1 MLRKIAIGQQIH
13 VCCFDAS
20 VSFKLGVIALSK
32 QATVWQV
39 KLTVCANAGGC
50 QPEHCP
56 GNSAGLRCN
65 QQVKACTVNGQT
77 ECEGKKVSG

>member
-1 MLRKIAIGQQIH
+1 MRTLQSNYVVYLIQFAH
-13 VCCFDAS
+13 VEQAKTF
-20 VSFKLGVIALSK
+20 
-32 QATVWQV
+32 ATVWQV
-39 KLTVCANAGGC
+39 KLTICANAGGC

-65 QQVKACTVNGQT
+65 QQVKACTVNGQA